1 MTNSKI
7 YIQPVATAHSP
18 QALEGDAI
26 SLGGSLAW
34 ASQFRLDHLEDGA
47 HVQRFVVSKNG
58 MLGAIEA
65 LPDVLQERAQAQWEN
80 LQKRH
85 APLQLGER
93 MLRFDQPQVMGIINA
108 TPDSF
113 SDGGQFAD
121 DEAAIMAAC
130 DMAEAGAAIL
140 DIGGESTRPGA
151 KPVWEGDEIARVQ
164 PIIERLARGG
174 NLVSIDTRKAAVMRA
189 ALDAGAQIINDVSA
203 LGYDAQAMALAA
215 QAACPVILMHTP
227 SQGDDLHSD
236 GAYHNIVYDVFD
248 YLEQR
253 IEAAVAAGIER
264 ANIIVDP
271 GIGFGKSLADN
282 LALMNALPLFHA
294 LGQPILVG
302 VSRKRMIGALAG
314 EVPADQRLPGSLALA
329 QHAIE
334 RGAHILRVH
343 DVAETVQMVRIWR
356 GLRDAA
362 LTSF

>member
-1 MTNSKI
+1 MGDSKI
-7 YIQPVATAHSP
+7 YIYPVAVAHSP

-26 SLGGSLAW
+26 CLGGSLAW
-34 ASQFRLDHLEDGA
+34 ASQFRLDHIVDGA
-47 HVQRFVVSKNG
+47 PVQRIVVSKQG
-58 MLGAIEA
+58 MHAAIDT
-65 LPDVLQERAQAQWEN
+65 LPDDLQTVAAEQWQN

-85 APLQLGER
+85 TPQQLGDR
-93 MLRFDQPQVMGIINA
+93 VLRFDQPQVMGIVNL

-121 DEAAIMAAC
+121 HEAAIMAAC
-130 DMAEAGAAIL
+130 DMAEAGAAVI

-151 KPVWEGDEIARVQ
+151 KAVWEGDEIERVK
-164 PIIERLARGG
+164 PVIERLAKGG
-174 NLVSIDTRKAAVMRA
+174 NLISIDTRKAAVMSA
-189 ALDAGAQIINDVSA
+189 ALDAGARIINDVSA
-203 LGYDAQAMALAA
+203 LGYDPESLPLAA
-215 QAACPVILMHTP
+215 RSACPVILMHTP
-227 SQGDDLHSD
+227 SQGDDLHAD
-236 GAYHNIVYDVFD
+236 GNYANVVYDVFD
-248 YLEQR
+248 YLQSR
-253 IEAAVAAGIER
+253 INAAVEAGIDR

-314 EVPADQRLPGSLALA
+314 EVPADKRLAGSLALA

-343 DVAETVQMVRIWR
+343 DVPETVQMVRVWR

>member
-1 MTNSKI
+1 MANSKI
-7 YIQPVATAHSP
+7 YIHPISIAHSP
-18 QALEGDAI
+18 QALEGDAV

-34 ASQFRLDHLEDGA
+34 ASQFRIDHIVDGA
-47 HVQRFVVSKNG
+47 PAQRIIISKAG
-58 MLGAIEA
+58 MDAAISA
-65 LPDVLQERAQAQWEN
+65 LPEDVQQAAETQWQN

-85 APLQLGER
+85 SPLQMGTR
-93 MLRFDQPQVMGIINA
+93 MLRFDQPQVMGIINV

-113 SDGGQFAD
+113 SDGGQYAD

-140 DIGGESTRPGA
+140 DVGGESTRPGA
-151 KPVWEGDEIARVQ
+151 KTVWEGDEIARVT
-164 PIIERLARGG
+164 PVIERLAKGG
-174 NLVSIDTRKAAVMRA
+174 NLVSIDSRKSAVMAA
-189 ALDAGAQIINDVSA
+189 ALQAGAHIVNDVSA
-203 LGYDAQAMALAA
+203 LGYDAESMALVA
-215 QAACPVILMHTP
+215 QSDCPVILMHTP
-227 SQGDDLHSD
+227 SQSDDLHAGGD
-236 GAYHNIVYDVFD
+236 YDNVVHDVFD
-248 YLEQR
+248 YLQER
-253 IEAAVAAGIER
+253 IEAAVHAGIDR

-302 VSRKRMIGALAG
+302 VSRKRMIGALSG
-314 EVPADQRLPGSLALA
+314 EAPADKRLPGSLALA

-334 RGAHILRVH
+334 RGAHIVRVH
-343 DVAETVQMVRIWR
+343 DVPETVQMIRIWR